1 MLPALHSLTIKQLH
15 WVASL
20 SLLAGCAVNI
30 PKPTPQEL
38 APAATEWNSP
48 LQSSASVQNSW
59 ASWQDASLNTLLA
72 HTLASHPN
80 IAQAKAKI
88 NEARAEA
95 AAIGAHLWPNISATA
110 GYSRGM
116 NSLPNAESA
125 KNLAN
130 AGLDARWEL
139 DLWGGIAAARQG
151 VYANLSSNENAY
163 EQAAASLA
171 AELANTLTAYRACK
185 GQEAI
190 SAQILE
196 SHILSARLM
205 HSKLDVGLASLV
217 DAAKSDHEQAEARFQ
232 ASDIATQCGVTL
244 KALVAITGLQEDA
257 LKTMLAPEAGMMPG
271 RPALAVKS
279 IPAEV
284 LADRPDIKSAA
295 LLLETAAAEVAVKEV
310 ARYPSASLLG
320 MICVGCQLSE
330 GINLDSRNWSF
341 GISLNIPVFNAGE
354 LSAKQDA
361 AMARYQQAI
370 HSYQQL
376 ARQAV
381 REIEENMLRLDDSQR
396 RTQVLQQQLS
406 LARVQLKASQALYKA
421 GSASQLQ
428 TAETE
433 RYELAAQSRLLTLQ
447 REQSANWIALYKALG
462 GKAPNN
468 AEQKDQQAQSA
479 VITKSTQNNR

>member
-1 MLPALHSLTIKQLH
+1 MLPVLRRLTIKQLH
-15 WVASL
+15 WIASL

-30 PKPTPQEL
+30 PKPSTQEL
-38 APAATEWNSP
+38 APAATEWNAPHSKQ
-48 LQSSASVQNSW
+48 LSIQNSW

-72 HTLASHPN
+72 HTLASHPSM
-80 IAQAKAKI
+80 AQAKAKI
-88 NEARAEA
+88 TEARAEA

-116 NSLPNAESA
+116 NSLPNVESA

-130 AGLDARWEL
+130 AGLDARWEI
-139 DLWGGIAAARQG
+139 DLWGGIAAAKQG
-151 VYANLSSNENAY
+151 LYANLNSNENAY
-163 EQAAASLA
+163 EQASASLA
-171 AELANTLTAYRACK
+171 AEVANTLTVYRACK
-185 GQEAI
+185 GQETLAT
-190 SAQILE
+190 QILQ
-196 SHILSARLM
+196 SQILSAKLM
-205 HSKLDVGLASLV
+205 HSKLDVGLASIV

-232 ASDIATQCGVTL
+232 ASDISTQCGVTL
-244 KALVAITGLQEDA
+244 KALVALTGIKEDT
-257 LKTMLAPEAGMMPG
+257 LKTMLAPEAGMMPS
-271 RPALAVKS
+271 RPALSIKS

-284 LADRPDIKSAA
+284 LADRPDIKNAA

-341 GISLNIPVFNAGE
+341 GINFNIPIFNAGE

-361 AMARYQQAI
+361 AIARYQQAI
-370 HSYQQL
+370 HSYQQQ
-376 ARQAV
+376 ARLAV
-381 REIEENMLRLDDSQR
+381 REVEENMLRLDDSQR
-396 RTQVLQQQLS
+396 RTQVLERQLA
-406 LARVQLKASQALYKA
+406 LARVQLKASQALYKV

-428 TAETE
+428 TAEIE

-462 GKAPNN
+462 GKAPNI
-468 AEQKDQQAQSA
+468 AE
-479 VITKSTQNNR
+479 